1 MADMHSDAAA
11 NSNEVMPEVM
21 PGEEIRVC
29 LFRIGEDS
37 YAIPVGMLTE
47 IIIPQKLFPVP
58 TTPPH
63 VLGIINLRGNIVPI
77 VDIRPVL
84 SLPRQS
90 EPGQIAILK
99 HGSIT
104 LGIVVDDVSEV
115 VAVPE
120 SSLMAIP
127 AESALQSTGKNRSR
141 FALALIPREHSVAA
155 LLNVE
160 KIIDEIKLP

>member
-1 MADMHSDAAA
+1 MAQMHSDVTA
-11 NSNEVMPEVM
+11 NPIEVMPEEDVQ
-21 PGEEIRVC
+21 VC
-29 LFRIGEDS
+29 LFRIGADS
-37 YAIPVGMLTE
+37 YAIPVAMLTE

-58 TTPPH
+58 TAPQH
-63 VLGIINLRGNIVPI
+63 VLGVINLRGNIVPI

-99 HGSIT
+99 YGTIL

-115 VAVPE
+115 VAIPE
-120 SSLMAIP
+120 DRFMTLP
-127 AESALQSTGKNRSR
+127 AENALQQAGKSRSR
-141 FALALIPREHSVAA
+141 FVQAVIQREHGVAA

-160 KIIDEIKLP
+160 KIFAEIKLS

>member
-1 MADMHSDAAA
+1 MADIRSDRAA
-11 NSNEVMPEVM
+11 NSSEVM
-21 PGEEIRVC
+21 PGQEIGVC
-29 LFRIGEDS
+29 LFRIGEET

-47 IIIPQKLFPVP
+47 IIISQKLFPVP
-58 TTPPH
+58 TAPQH

-84 SLPRQS
+84 SLPLQS

-120 SSLMAIP
+120 NSLLEIP
-127 AESALQSTGKNRSR
+127 AENALQASGKNRSR
-141 FALALIPREHSVAA
+141 FALALIPREHGVAA

-160 KIIDEIKLP
+160 KIIDEIKLS

>member
-1 MADMHSDAAA
+1 MADMRSNGVA
-11 NSNEVMPEVM
+11 NANEAM
-21 PGEEIRVC
+21 PGEVIRVC

-37 YAIPVGMLTE
+37 YAIPVDLLTE
-47 IIIPQKLFPVP
+47 IITPQKLFPVP
-58 TTPPH
+58 TTPQH

-99 HGSIT
+99 HGPIT

-127 AESALQSTGKNRSR
+127 AENALQPSGKNRSR

-160 KIIDEIKLP
+160 KIIDEIKLS

>member
-1 MADMHSDAAA
+1 MADMSSDAVV
-11 NSNEVMPEVM
+11 NSDEVL
-21 PGEEIRVC
+21 PGEEVRVC

-58 TTPPH
+58 TTPQH
-63 VLGIINLRGNIVPI
+63 VLGVINLRGNIVPI

-90 EPGQIAILK
+90 DPGQIAILK

-127 AESALQSTGKNRSR
+127 AENALQSSGGRNRSR
-141 FALALIPREHSVAA
+141 FALALVPREHGVAA

-160 KIIDEIKLP
+160 KIIDEIKLS

>member
-1 MADMHSDAAA
+1 MRSDAAA
-11 NSNEVMPEVM
+11 NTNEVM

-58 TTPPH
+58 TTPQH

-84 SLPRQS
+84 SLPHQS

-104 LGIVVDDVSEV
+104 LGIVYDDVSEV

-120 SSLMAIP
+120 SSLLAIP
-127 AESALQSTGKNRSR
+127 AESALQSPGKNRSR
-141 FALALIPREHSVAA
+141 FALALIPREHGAAA

-160 KIIDEIKLP
+160 KIIDEIKLQ

>member
-1 MADMHSDAAA
+1 LADMRSDVAA
-11 NSNEVMPEVM
+11 NSSEVM

-58 TTPPH
+58 TTPQH
-63 VLGIINLRGNIVPI
+63 VMGIINLRGNIVPI

-90 EPGQIAILK
+90 EPGQIVIIK

-120 SSLMAIP
+120 SSLLAIP
-127 AESALQSTGKNRSR
+127 AENALQPGKNRSR
-141 FALALIPREHSVAA
+141 FALALIPREQCVAA

-160 KIIDEIKLP
+160 KIIDEIKLS

>member
-1 MADMHSDAAA
+1 MRSEEVAA
-11 NSNEVMPEVM
+11 NSNEVKPEAA
-21 PGEEIRVC
+21 PEEEIRVC

-37 YAIPVGMLTE
+37 YAIPVSMVTE
-47 IIIPQKLFPVP
+47 IITPQKLFPVP
-58 TTPPH
+58 TTPKH

-90 EPGQIAILK
+90 EPGQVAILK
-99 HGSIT
+99 HGAIT

-120 SSLMAIP
+120 SSLMPIP
-127 AESALQSTGKNRSR
+127 AENAQSSGKSRSR
-141 FALALIPREHSVAA
+141 FALALVPREHSVAA

-160 KIIDEIKLP
+160 KIIEEIKLS

>member
-1 MADMHSDAAA
+1 MADMRSEVAA
-11 NSNEVMPEVM
+11 NSNEVKPEVA
-21 PGEEIRVC
+21 PEEEIRVC

-37 YAIPVGMLTE
+37 YAIPVSMVTE
-47 IIIPQKLFPVP
+47 IITPQKLFPVP
-58 TTPPH
+58 TTPKH

-90 EPGQIAILK
+90 EPGQVAILK
-99 HGSIT
+99 HGAIT

-120 SSLMAIP
+120 SSLMPIP
-127 AESALQSTGKNRSR
+127 AENAQSSGKSRSR
-141 FALALIPREHSVAA
+141 FALALVPREHSVAA

-160 KIIDEIKLP
+160 KIIEEIKLS

>member
-11 NSNEVMPEVM
+11 NSNEVIS
-21 PGEEIRVC
+21 GEEIRVC

-58 TTPPH
+58 TTPQH

-84 SLPRQS
+84 SLPLQS

-127 AESALQSTGKNRSR
+127 AENALQSSGKNRSR
-141 FALALIPREHSVAA
+141 FALALIPRAHSVAA

-160 KIIDEIKLP
+160 KIIDEIKLS

>member
-1 MADMHSDAAA
+1 MHSDAAA
-11 NSNEVMPEVM
+11 NTSEVM

-58 TTPPH
+58 TTPQH

-84 SLPRQS
+84 SLPQKFK
-90 EPGQIAILK
+90 PGQIAIIK
-99 HGSIT
+99 HGSIV

-127 AESALQSTGKNRSR
+127 AENALQQSGKSRSR
-141 FALALIPREHSVAA
+141 FTLALIPREHGAAA

-160 KIIDEIKLP
+160 RIIEEIKLS

>member
-1 MADMHSDAAA
+1 MAEMRSDVTA
-11 NSNEVMPEVM
+11 NPIEVMPEEDVQ
-21 PGEEIRVC
+21 VC

-37 YAIPVGMLTE
+37 YAIPVAMLTE

-58 TTPPH
+58 TTPQH
-63 VLGIINLRGNIVPI
+63 VLGVINLRGTIVPI

-99 HGSIT
+99 YGTIL
-104 LGIVVDDVSEV
+104 LGVVVDDVSEV
-115 VAVPE
+115 VAIPE
-120 SSLMAIP
+120 GRFMTLP
-127 AESALQSTGKNRSR
+127 AENALQQAGKSRSR
-141 FALALIPREHSVAA
+141 FVQAMIQREQGVAA

-160 KIIDEIKLP
+160 KIFDEIKLS

>member
-1 MADMHSDAAA
+1 LADINDVAENA
-11 NSNEVMPEVM
+11 NEVE
-21 PGEEIRVC
+21 PGEVIRVC

-37 YAIPVGMLTE
+37 YAIPVDLLTE
-47 IIIPQKLFPVP
+47 IITPQKLFPVP
-58 TTPPH
+58 TTPLH

-90 EPGQIAILK
+90 VPGQIAIIK
-99 HGSIT
+99 HGAIT

-127 AESALQSTGKNRSR
+127 AENSLQSSGKSRSR

-155 LLNVE
+155 LLNVA
-160 KIIDEIKLP
+160 KIIDEIKLS